1 MKIKLTHMWR
11 KRERKKK
18 SKRKG
23 RENAKH
29 ENYRHTFRNYFA
41 WQINL
46 LYDCITS
53 FIVLQTERKELFDP
67 FFVYCSM
74 LRIFSRIINRRRCM
88 NERWTKKITAQ
99 RIYYTFAMLA
109 LAENF
114 VNQRQ
119 WFKCG
124 MRSSPKCMFID
135 CKWGHTHTRSHTFS
149 HAYTIPGKKW
159 STGAKSN
166 VAAAAIEPISVSIE
180 PKNIIFYKQFINS
193 SNIRGLMCS
202 SQSFDQFPNGWIAN
216 MRCIYLHLQMPFYI
230 FGKIY

>member
-1 MKIKLTHMWR
+1 MQICNVCEEYLCKTLGHIKKWSGHMKIKLTHMWR

-135 CKWGHTHTRSHTFS
+135 CKWGHTHTGARTHSHTHTQFQEKS
-149 HAYTIPGKKW
+149 GPPGRKVMLLLLP
-159 STGAKSN
+159 SN
-166 VAAAAIEPISVSIE
+166 RYRCRSSR
-180 PKNIIFYKQFINS
+180 KTLYFINNLS
-193 SNIRGLMCS
+193 IH
-202 SQSFDQFPNGWIAN
+202 Q
-216 MRCIYLHLQMPFYI
+216 IY
-230 FGKIY
+230 